1 MWDLAVDPA
10 EAEYRSD
17 RRTEGSNVPANL
29 THLSIVRGHF
39 HHHFSRFSSSE
50 HVRVRCKLLTQGLLH
65 PASLFSPPILTRA
78 DGLDWSRVSSL
89 HVSDRR

>member
-1 MWDLAVDPA
+1 VWDLAVDPA

-39 HHHFSRFSSSE
+39 HHHFSRFSSKAQ
-50 HVRVRCKLLTQGLLH
+50 VFVLDPLALCALLTMEH
-65 PASLFSPPILTRA
+65 IPILPELA
-78 DGLDWSRVSSL
+78 
-89 HVSDRR
+89 